1 MKNDAIVSNILNRN
15 SVIIKTNKTSV
26 AINQNMEELR
36 ETFSQSLP
44 YIEKIDN
51 ESAGMASSQA
61 IKTSVSTLL
70 SKNKVDMPAVNVI
83 EACSAATLGKYKI
96 RYVRDWVNGS
106 NVDGNSHWVEIMV
119 KEKSTGNNL
128 SLNKP
133 ATFVNNVNV
142 SASRAVDGNTHYD
155 NHFGVAGKDAIEVD
169 LQQEYALEDLEITVW
184 HYYGDGRIY
193 KDAKIEVSN
202 DKKTWFTLRD
212 SEVDG
217 RYGEVASGMTVRGGN
232 HNVTKHE
239 YADSLKSDITTI
251 TPMHTGVIG
260 INTIYDG
267 TSIVTET
274 NDFNVSNVSIKP
286 AAIKVVNIDENFTF
300 KDITVI
306 SKDKQSNNYNLIN
319 NYKCASTT
327 VTTKLP
333 VNTGGSNG
341 SGGEGLKAL
350 DLELI
355 PFNYVK
361 IKLDFADKKVVDVVG
376 LPPGLTLRN
385 GYIDGSP
392 SISGEY
398 NVRILLN
405 NNTFISG
412 KIKVHVLDRII

>member
-1 MKNDAIVSNILNRN
+1 MKNDAIVSNTLNRT
-15 SVIIKTNKTSV
+15 SVIIKTNKISNIV
-26 AINQNMEELR
+26 NQETEELR
-36 ETFSQSLP
+36 KTYSNSLP
-44 YIEKIDN
+44 YIKTANTKSVAVTSQKFDVSYTNMIVKDKTRK
-51 ESAGMASSQA
+51 ES
-61 IKTSVSTLL
+61 
-70 SKNKVDMPAVNVI
+70 VNIVETFAPI
-83 EACSAATLGKYKI
+83 TLGKTKI

-106 NVDGNSHWVEIMV
+106 SVDRNSHWVEIMV

-133 ATFVNNVNV
+133 ATFINNVNV
-142 SASRAVDGNTHYD
+142 SANRAVDGNTHYN

-193 KDAKIEVSN
+193 KDAKIEVSQ
-202 DKKTWFTLRD
+202 DKTEWIVLRD
-212 SEVDG
+212 SSIDGTYKEASQGMSVDG
-217 RYGEVASGMTVRGGN
+217 DKSIEL
-232 HNVTKHE
+232 KHQ
-239 YADSLKSDITTI
+239 YPSATKSDITTI

-260 INTIYDG
+260 INTICDG

-306 SKDKQSNNYNLIN
+306 SKDRQSNNYNLIN
-319 NYKCASTT
+319 NYKCASTI
-327 VTTKLP
+327 VATKLP